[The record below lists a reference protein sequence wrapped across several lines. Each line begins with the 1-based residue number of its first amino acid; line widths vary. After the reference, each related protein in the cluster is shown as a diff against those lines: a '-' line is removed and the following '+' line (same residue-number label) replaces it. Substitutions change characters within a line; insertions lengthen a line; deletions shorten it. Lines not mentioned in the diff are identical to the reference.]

1 MPSSKSKAA
10 ARLAKFLKDSA
21 IKQRV
26 YHGTDKDFSVFKT
39 GKHEPGSFF
48 TTDPLP
54 TEPYSIGLGKENG
67 RTVPAYLS
75 IKKPYQMS
83 KEELQSLQLDQE
95 SILGGMKG
103 YVKELEKEGYDGLHV
118 LADKYDGGPKWDEK
132 YHDVWVSF
140 KPTQVK
146 SAIGN
151 RGTFDPTDPDI
162 TKAEGGKI
170 NPIKTPRQMLFEMS
184 GILPGYANLGRVEK
198 IGPDIYKKITKAI
211 SDYTRKTGSAPSPE
225 DVKSL
230 HEYAR
235 SLSKKGW
242 KPEHDPETQ
251 ARATHALA
259 TDPNLR
265 ATSPVVDERGIT
277 RNFNPETSPDEF
289 LSRAMLGRGARGTM
303 LRPKTMEISD
313 PNVVESIES
322 AQSAGR
328 LDDMYPS
335 QSVTPASDAIARTAT
350 GLENAELASGK
361 VPMIDQIKIEFF
373 QKNKRYPSD
382 EELEMLISAYN
393 PLRHQYGEK
402 GVSVIGER
410 PYTAKGM
417 QAWKESARNE
427 GIPEYAI
434 RAQRENY
441 PQYLK
446 DELMLQQEEIPTLRP
461 QKYDVGGMVLSPYE
475 MQAEMITRGGEPSRL
490 SMKDYL
496 RAAKKS
502 AGRAMDKI
510 GSSKA
515 ARFGTKVLERAM
527 PPVGAAMTAMSA
539 HDTGKRL
546 AKGDYRGAA
555 MSGAMTALDAASMA
569 PVVGMIPGAASMGI
583 GALQEL
589 MDEREAKHRPQ
600 YEYSEDQATPGY
612 RSVME
617 GYK

>member
-184 GILPGYANLGRVEK
+184 GILPGYANLGKVEK

>member
-1 MPSSKSKAA
+1 M
-10 ARLAKFLKDSA
+10 
-21 IKQRV
+21 
-26 YHGTDKDFSVFKT
+26 
-39 GKHEPGSFF
+39 
-48 TTDPLP
+48 
-54 TEPYSIGLGKENG
+54 
-67 RTVPAYLS
+67 
-75 IKKPYQMS
+75 
-83 KEELQSLQLDQE
+83 
-95 SILGGMKG
+95 
-103 YVKELEKEGYDGLHV
+103 
-118 LADKYDGGPKWDEK
+118 
-132 YHDVWVSF
+132 
-140 KPTQVK
+140 
-146 SAIGN
+146 
-151 RGTFDPTDPDI
+151 
-162 TKAEGGKI
+162 

-184 GILPGYANLGRVEK
+184 GILPGYSNLGKVEK
-198 IGPDIYKKITKAI
+198 AADLGVDIYKKITKAI
-211 SDYTRKTGSAPSPE
+211 SDYTRKTGSPPSPE
-225 DVKSL
+225 DVKAL

-235 SLSKKGW
+235 SLSKSSFTPK
-242 KPEHDPETQ
+242 HDPVTQ

-265 ATSPVVDERGIT
+265 ATSPVVNARGIT
-277 RNFNPETSPDEF
+277 RDFNPETSPDEF

-303 LRPKTMEISD
+303 FRPKTMEISD
-313 PNVVESIES
+313 PNVVESIEK
-322 AQSAGR
+322 AQLAGR
-328 LDDMYPS
+328 LDDMNPT

-361 VPMIDQIKIEFF
+361 VPMIDQIKVEFF

-402 GVSVIGER
+402 GLGILGER
-410 PYTAKGM
+410 PRTSRGM
-417 QAWKESARNE
+417 EEWRESARAE
-427 GIPEYAI
+427 GIPEYAL
-434 RAQRENY
+434 QDKPSNY
-441 PQYLK
+441 PGYML
-446 DELMLQQEEIPTLRP
+446 DELKMQQGEIPTLRP

-490 SMKDYL
+490 SMRDYL
-496 RAAKKS
+496 RAAKKG

-510 GSSKA
+510 GGSKA

-546 AKGDYRGAA
+546 SKGDYPGAA
-555 MSGAMTALDAASMA
+555 MSGAMTALDAASMV

-583 GALQEL
+583 GMLQEL
-589 MDEREAKHRPQ
+589 MDEREARHRPQ

>member
-1 MPSSKSKAA
+1 
-10 ARLAKFLKDSA
+10 
-21 IKQRV
+21 
-26 YHGTDKDFSVFKT
+26 
-39 GKHEPGSFF
+39 
-48 TTDPLP
+48 
-54 TEPYSIGLGKENG
+54 
-67 RTVPAYLS
+67 
-75 IKKPYQMS
+75 
-83 KEELQSLQLDQE
+83 
-95 SILGGMKG
+95 MKG

>member
-1 MPSSKSKAA
+1 M
-10 ARLAKFLKDSA
+10 
-21 IKQRV
+21 
-26 YHGTDKDFSVFKT
+26 
-39 GKHEPGSFF
+39 
-48 TTDPLP
+48 
-54 TEPYSIGLGKENG
+54 
-67 RTVPAYLS
+67 
-75 IKKPYQMS
+75 
-83 KEELQSLQLDQE
+83 
-95 SILGGMKG
+95 
-103 YVKELEKEGYDGLHV
+103 
-118 LADKYDGGPKWDEK
+118 
-132 YHDVWVSF
+132 
-140 KPTQVK
+140 
-146 SAIGN
+146 
-151 RGTFDPTDPDI
+151 
-162 TKAEGGKI
+162 

-184 GILPGYANLGRVEK
+184 GILPGYSNLGKVEK
-198 IGPDIYKKITKAI
+198 AADLGVDIYKKITKAI
-211 SDYTRKTGSAPSPE
+211 SDYTRKTGSPPSPE

-230 HEYAR
+230 HDYAR
-235 SLSKKGW
+235 SLSKGPFVPK
-242 KPEHDPETQ
+242 HDPETQ

-265 ATSPVVDERGIT
+265 ATSPVVNERGIT
-277 RNFNPETSPDEF
+277 KNFNPETAPDEF

-335 QSVTPASDAIARTAT
+335 QSVTPASDAIARTST
-350 GLENAELASGK
+350 GLENAALASGK
-361 VPMIDQIKIEFF
+361 VPMIDQIKVEFF

-402 GVSVIGER
+402 GLGVLGER
-410 PYTAKGM
+410 PRTAKGM
-417 QAWKESARNE
+417 KDWRESARTE

-434 RAQRENY
+434 QDMPSN
-441 PQYLK
+441 YLK
-446 DELMLQQEEIPTLRP
+446 YMMDELKLQQGEIPTLRP
-461 QKYDVGGMVLSPYE
+461 QKFDVGGMVLSPYE

-496 RAAKKS
+496 RAAKKG

-546 AKGDYRGAA
+546 SKGDYRGAA
-555 MSGAMTALDAASMA
+555 MSGAMTALDAASMM

-583 GALQEL
+583 GALQE
-589 MDEREAKHRPQ
+589 MIDEREAKHRPQ